1 MHITASGGTFGYL
14 FNKSKYMQN
23 NQYSHL
29 EGLNE
34 QQRDA
39 VLCNANIVY
48 VNAGPGTG
56 KTHMLTSKLIE
67 YISSAATPPKI
78 VALSY
83 TNTAARQ
90 LGERFHKKLDPS
102 MTGFTFFNGTI
113 HSFCFRMLR
122 AYNQEVSK
130 LFDYVILDEEE
141 LQELAEDIKESYPG
155 EVSLQQVLAS
165 LRSDKRDIP
174 EDLFDTV
181 SKIKEAYKVIS
192 MQDILAN
199 FAKALD
205 EDEGF
210 RKWLRKQVTVVAID
224 EAQDLTELYYSII
237 DRMIA
242 IIPGLKV
249 FLVGDPRQNIFEF
262 NGGSYRNLNE
272 FLSRHASHET
282 KHLTITYRCPQTIAD
297 YVNTFQF
304 SDCDNLQLKSRCS
317 SAGRLTVKLARSE
330 NHEANLVL
338 NEALSTGNL
347 NSCAVLSNNLRY
359 LETLINR
366 LCELEIPYRV
376 FGGRKLIK
384 RHVRFLN
391 HVLRIIDSDNAY
403 SIRKVAQYAG
413 IDIVEDGKRKRS
425 RFYASD
431 LGRLIAT
438 IREDCADKPFS
449 AMMEQVLS
457 RIMRDPSDKDDVI
470 ADYELL
476 QSMSS
481 QYETASD
488 YLLAFAT
495 DKDRFAPFYQ
505 SDYRECPMDASEEF
519 LTISTIHSAKGLE
532 WDNVFIMGLCE
543 GNFPNEYFCKGM
555 SEIEKLA
562 FFNGEWKKMYV
573 ASTRAREHLML
584 TYPVSI
590 TRKGYTFPK
599 APSRFIHNLI
609 HNERI
614 NHHIAQCGGA
624 SARQPLYT

>member
-1 MHITASGGTFGYL
+1 
-14 FNKSKYMQN
+14 MQN
-23 NQYSHL
+23 LQQSQDHL
-29 EGLNE
+29 DGLNE
-34 QQRDA
+34 EQRDA

-48 VNAGPGTG
+48 VAAGPGTG

-67 YISSAATPPKI
+67 YIRSATVPPKI

-90 LGERFHKKLDPS
+90 LGERFYKKMDP
-102 MTGFTFFNGTI
+102 GGYTFFNGTI

-122 AYNQEVSK
+122 AYNKEVSR

-141 LQELAEDIKESYPG
+141 LQELAEDIKDSSSE
-155 EVSLQQVLAS
+155 EVSLAQVLS
-165 LRSDKRDIP
+165 CLRSDKRDIP
-174 EDLFDTV
+174 EELFSRV
-181 SKIKEAYKVIS
+181 ARIKEAYKVIS

-210 RKWLRKQVTVVAID
+210 REWISRQVTVIAID
-224 EAQDLTELYYSII
+224 EAQDLTELYYAII
-237 DRMIA
+237 DRLIK
-242 IIPGLKV
+242 ISPDLKV

-297 YVNTFQF
+297 YVNTFRF
-304 SDCDNLQLKSRCS
+304 SDCDNLQLRSRCG
-317 SAGRLTVKLARSE
+317 SAGRLTVRMARSE
-330 NHEANLVL
+330 QHEANLVL
-338 NEALSTGNL
+338 NEILETDNLS
-347 NSCAVLSNNLRY
+347 SCAVLSNNLRY
-359 LETLINR
+359 LQTLIDR
-366 LCELEIPYRV
+366 LCELEIPYKV
-376 FGGRKLIK
+376 FGGRRLIK

-425 RFYASD
+425 RFYASE
-431 LGRLIAT
+431 LGGLIASL
-438 IREDCADKPFS
+438 RDMCQDKPFS
-449 AMMEQVLS
+449 VLMEQVIL
-457 RIMRDPSDKDDVI
+457 RIMQDPSDDESVTQ
-470 ADYELL
+470 DYDLL
-476 QSMSS
+476 QAISQ

-495 DKDRFAPFYQ
+495 DKERFAPFYQ
-505 SDYRECPMDASEEF
+505 SDYRECPVDADGDF

-543 GNFPNEYFCKGM
+543 GNFPNDYFCAGL
-555 SEIEKLA
+555 SEEQKKA

-590 TRKGYTFPK
+590 IRKGFTFQK
-599 APSRFIHNLI
+599 EPSRFIHNLI
-609 HNERI
+609 
-614 NHHIAQCGGA
+614 NHHETHNYT
-624 SARQPLYT
+624 RYQPSYSRRDVA